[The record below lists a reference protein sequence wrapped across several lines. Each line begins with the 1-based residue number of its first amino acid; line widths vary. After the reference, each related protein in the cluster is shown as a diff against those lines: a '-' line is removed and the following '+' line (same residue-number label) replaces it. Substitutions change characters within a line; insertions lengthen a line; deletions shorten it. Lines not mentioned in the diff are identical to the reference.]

1 MSAGST
7 SMIKPGD
14 KNDSINKPI
23 YDEDFK
29 AQWNFLLNTYVT
41 FNQRIPISVHF
52 QHPNSLDV
60 FPYRSTGGQ
69 RNAFTVCTSKDT
81 ITKSRRGGNIEHL
94 NTRQVRKAQ
103 LVAWRAT
110 EELTLHMRTENL
122 VQLLTQSHRQ
132 MLY

>member
-52 QHPNSLDV
+52 
-60 FPYRSTGGQ
+60 
-69 RNAFTVCTSKDT
+69 
-81 ITKSRRGGNIEHL
+81 
-94 NTRQVRKAQ
+94 
-103 LVAWRAT
+103 
-110 EELTLHMRTENL
+110 
-122 VQLLTQSHRQ
+122 
-132 MLY
+132 